1 MACDWV
7 ARVKFRI
14 LYSENGVIKEIYVA
28 DPAVVAMWY
37 THCYD
42 SVQEEIDEWK
52 SRCPDT
58 CIYSGGAWVNETE
71 HDVIFSTTEWGGS
84 RWGTTTHIYTKQQI
98 IRLLEVDFTA
108 ITEITAIPFGVQ
120 YH

>member
-14 LYSENGVIKEIYVA
+14 LYSENGIIKELFITDDRIVA
-28 DPAVVAMWY
+28 VWFSQ
-37 THCYD
+37 CYC

-52 SRCPDT
+52 DRSPDAI
-58 CIYSGGAWVNETE
+58 IYKDGQWCAEDANG
-71 HDVIFSTTEWGGS
+71 VIFSTAIWSGFKQGNIS
-84 RWGTTTHIYTKQQI
+84 HIYTKQQI
-98 IRLLEVDFTA
+98 IRLLGKDFTA

-120 YH
+120 YY